1 MPPVRPSEMLLAED
15 DPVVR
20 TALLIVPVTGSAMRA
35 AGARLASAEPRDT
48 GERYR
53 KVRTTRG
60 HASRARCAPSSPSVY
75 RYG

>member
-35 AGARLASAEPRDT
+35 AGARLASAELP
-48 GERYR
+48 
-53 KVRTTRG
+53 
-60 HASRARCAPSSPSVY
+60 
-75 RYG
+75 